1 MDNLLVVDWGRIFA
15 PTTPFPETFIRGS
28 VTYLTLFA
36 LLRVLLKRES
46 GSVGI
51 ADLLVVV
58 LLADA
63 IQNGMSGDYRSIT
76 DGILLVITILFWS
89 YTLDWLAYRFPRFQ
103 RLVHPSP
110 LILVEEGQMIRR
122 NMRQELITKEEL
134 MELIREQGV
143 EELDKIKRAYI
154 EGNGQ
159 ISVITYD
166 EQERHPRN
174 PKKKAV

>member
-1 MDNLLVVDWGRIFA
+1 MENLFVVDWGQIFT
-15 PTTPFPETFIRGS
+15 PTPPLLETFVRGS
-28 VTYLTLFA
+28 VTYLVLFA
-36 LLRVLLKRES
+36 LLRVLLKREA
-46 GSVGI
+46 GTVGI
-51 ADLLVVV
+51 TDLLVVV

-63 IQNGMSGDYRSIT
+63 IQNGMSGDYHSIT

-89 YTLDWLAYRFPRFQ
+89 HALDWLGYRFPRFQ
-103 RLVHPSP
+103 RLIHPPP

-134 MELIREQGV
+134 MELVREQGV
-143 EELDKIKRAYI
+143 EELDKIKRVYM

-166 EQERHPRN
+166 EQERRSRN